1 MCCPYFLCK
10 WDWFGVPAHAE
21 MDLIEVC
28 MDLKILCVYM
38 CASAVVVVWLGLMGV
53 QVQGVQL

>member
-1 MCCPYFLCK
+1 
-10 WDWFGVPAHAE
+10 